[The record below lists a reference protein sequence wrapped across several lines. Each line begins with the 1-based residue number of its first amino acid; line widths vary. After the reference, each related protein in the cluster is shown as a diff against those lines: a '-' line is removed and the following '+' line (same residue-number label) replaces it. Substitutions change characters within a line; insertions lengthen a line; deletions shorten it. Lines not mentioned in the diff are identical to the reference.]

1 MSATQ
6 SLRNEHE
13 LIIKVL
19 DCFEIALREAR
30 ETGDVKRGVFEPFVE
45 FFRGFIDNCHLCNE
59 ENCLFPCL
67 ERQGLP
73 REGGPI
79 GVLMHEHAVARMRVD
94 MIADELPAADG
105 GDPMSTQTVLEHG
118 RKYLELMRCHA
129 DKENHCLFGM
139 ADEMIRDDDLVTL
152 SQAFQ
157 SAEDVPGYRTT
168 LEQCHALAD
177 CLMNQYGVT

>member
-19 DCFEIALREAR
+19 DCFEIALGEAR
-30 ETGDVKRGVFEPFVE
+30 ETGKVTRDVFEPFVE
-45 FFRGFIDNCHLCNE
+45 FFRDFIDTCHRCNE

-67 ERQGLP
+67 ERKGLP

-79 GVLMHEHAVARMRVD
+79 GVLLQEHAVARMRVN
-94 MIADELPAADG
+94 MIVEELPAAEG
-105 GDPMSTQTVLEHG
+105 GDPLSTQIVLDHG
-118 RKYLELMRCHA
+118 RKYVELMRGHA
-129 DKENHCLFGM
+129 SKENYCLFRM
-139 ADEMIRDDDLVTL
+139 ADEMIRDDDLVSL

-157 SAEDVPGYRTT
+157 SAEAEPGYRTT
-168 LEQCHALAD
+168 LEQCHAIAD
-177 CLMNQYGVT
+177 RLVKQYAVE